1 MNVSSCWMNHGDRS
15 YLTTRR
21 PADSEAFRELFTCCL
36 PTEKYQG
43 FPLSRSWGARLSQL
57 FRARQ
62 LVLTNHDP
70 RDLWAERKGDPVII

>member
-1 MNVSSCWMNHGDRS
+1 MNVSSCWMNHGDMS

-43 FPLSRSWGARLSQL
+43 FPLSRGIGCAAQPAFQGASIG
-57 FRARQ
+57 A
-62 LVLTNHDP
+62 D
-70 RDLWAERKGDPVII
+70 KS